1 MKTIPY
7 GRQTVEEE
15 DIQAVVDVLRSDW
28 LTQGPT
34 VDAFEEALAAYCG
47 ARYAVACTSGTS
59 ALHLAYQAAGLK
71 AGDLVMTSPNT
82 FAATG
87 NAALFLGAKP
97 LFADI
102 DPATFNLSPSRV
114 EETLLDLRSERSDL
128 KAIVPVHY
136 AGTPCDMESI
146 AKIAERHRLLVIE
159 DGCHALGA
167 SYAGEKVG
175 GLSSDMTVFSF
186 HPVKT
191 ITTGEGGAIVTN
203 HEEYYKR
210 LKRLRSHGIER
221 THFGEASHGP
231 WYHEIQELGYNYRMT
246 DLQAALG
253 LSQLKKIDRFVAR
266 KREIVA
272 LYHAAFKGNPYF
284 DLPVEVAGAS
294 SAYHLYPIRLKDSFK
309 SQRKEIFSRLR
320 EEGLGVQVHY
330 LPVYWHPIYQKLG
343 YRKGLCPVAE
353 DFYQREITLPLFPSM
368 SQEEVTYVIETVRR
382 VFRERA

>member
-7 GRQTVEEE
+7 GRQSVEED

-47 ARYAVACTSGTS
+47 ARYAVACASGTA
-59 ALHLAYQAAGLK
+59 ALHLAYQTAGVR

-87 NAALFLGAKP
+87 NAALFLQAKP
-97 LFADI
+97 IFADI
-102 DPATFNLSPSRV
+102 DPTTSNLSPSCI
-114 EETLLDLRSERSDL
+114 EETLSALKSERSQL

-136 AGTPCDMESI
+136 AGAPCDIASI

-167 SYAGEKVG
+167 SYAGKKIG
-175 GLSSDMTVFSF
+175 GFSDMTVFSF

-191 ITTGEGGAIVTN
+191 ITTGEGGAVVTN
-203 HEEYYKR
+203 HEEYYQR

-221 THFGEASHGP
+221 ADFEETPHGP

-253 LSQLKKIDRFVAR
+253 LSQLKKVDRFVAR
-266 KREIVA
+266 RREIAA
-272 LYHAAFKGNPYF
+272 LYQTAFKGNPCF
-284 DLPVEVAGAS
+284 DLPAETAGAFS
-294 SAYHLYPIRLKDSFK
+294 SYHLYPIRLKDPFK
-309 SQRKEIFSRLR
+309 LQKKKIFSRLR

-330 LPVYWHPIYQKLG
+330 LPVYWHPIYLKLG
-343 YRKGLCPVAE
+343 YRKGLCPAAE
-353 DFYQREITLPLFPSM
+353 AFYQREISLPIFPAM
-368 SQEEVTYVIETVRR
+368 TQEEVAYVIETVDR
-382 VFRERA
+382 VFREQA

>member
-7 GRQTVEEE
+7 GRQTIDEE
-15 DIQAVVDVLRSDW
+15 DIRAVVDVLRSDR
-28 LTQGPT
+28 LTQGPA

-47 ARYAVACTSGTS
+47 ARYAVACASGTA
-59 ALHLAYQAAGLK
+59 ALHLAYQTAGLGP
-71 AGDLVMTSPNT
+71 GDLVMTSPNT

-97 LFADI
+97 VFADI
-102 DPATFNLSPSRV
+102 DPATFNLSPS
-114 EETLLDLRSERSDL
+114 EIDKTLSALQAERDHL

-167 SYAGEKVG
+167 SYADKKIG
-175 GLSSDMTVFSF
+175 GLSDMTVFSF

-203 HEEYYKR
+203 REDYYQR

-221 THFGEASHGP
+221 TDFLEASHGD

-253 LSQLKKIDRFVAR
+253 RSQLKKVDRFVAR
-266 KREIVA
+266 RREIAA
-272 LYHAAFKGNPYF
+272 LYHTAFNGNPYF
-284 DLPVEVAGAS
+284 DLPVEAACSVS
-294 SAYHLYPIRLKDSFK
+294 SYHLYPIRLKDSLKAHKKDVFHL
-309 SQRKEIFSRLR
+309 LR
-320 EEGLGVQVHY
+320 EKGLGVQVHY
-330 LPVYWHPIYQKLG
+330 LPVYWHPVYRKMG
-343 YRKGLCPVAE
+343 YRKGLCPAAE
-353 DFYQREITLPLFPSM
+353 NFYQREISLPIFPAM
-368 SQEEVTYVIETVRR
+368 TQQEVTYVIETVDR
-382 VFRERA
+382 VFRDRA